1 MLKARCGNKLLWLL
15 WLILAVLFVIFE
27 LFTGT
32 FFMLVLAVGAFISMI
47 TAIFHLSF
55 LIQLCVFTVC
65 VFLIY
70 VFLLPIA
77 RKLIPSSK
85 ELLPSPNQLIGQK
98 AFVISDITPGEG
110 GLVKVNSD
118 MWSAFADELIQV
130 GEEAIVI
137 DVKVTKLYVKKG
149 QV

>member
-1 MLKARCGNKLLWLL
+1 MLWLL

-32 FFMLVLAVGAFISMI
+32 FFMLVLAASAFISMI
-47 TAIFHLSF
+47 TALFHLSF
-55 LIQLCVFTVC
+55 LIQLGVFTVC
-65 VFLIY
+65 AFLIY
-70 VFLLPIA
+70 VFLLPIV
-77 RKLIPSSK
+77 RKLIPSSN
-85 ELLPSPNQLIGQK
+85 EILPSPNQLIGQK
-98 AFVISDITPGEG
+98 AFVISDIRPGEG

-118 MWSAFADELIQV
+118 LWSAFADELIQA